1 MTRAAAF
8 LNRRVLAAALIL
20 ALLVAASVSVAIML
34 LGGPGSYTVTAR
46 FVQAPGLYA
55 HNRVDIL
62 GVPTGTVR
70 SVTPKQGYVEVVLSI
85 PDDVRLPAGVKAVL
99 VNPNPV
105 SDRTI
110 ELAPAY
116 TGGATL
122 AHGSTIPLSRT
133 AVPLELDQ
141 VYSSVDNLAKAL
153 GPGGA
158 NSGGALSAALH
169 ALAQLADGNGQSVH
183 QAIDTIAAA
192 LPALTKHPDQ
202 LKDLINGI
210 DRLTSTLASH
220 NDTINALYGNLSRAT
235 SELAAE
241 RATLASAVSNLQSGL
256 AEVAGFLRTNQGRI
270 GSTVKNLTT
279 TVSAVMQEQDY
290 LIKTFDTAALGF
302 QNFNN
307 AVDPDVPCVDKSGTC
322 PALFGR
328 LDLTKDAAEIVKR
341 YCGNS
346 IVYSMLPIMA
356 YSAGLEKGDPLDTL
370 CGAEIGLLQNQP
382 GAPQAPQSPDLDLG
396 HFLPAA
402 RGTR

>member
-1 MTRAAAF
+1 MTRPTIQ
-8 LNRRVLAAALIL
+8 LNRGVIAGALTL
-20 ALLVAASVSVAIML
+20 ALLVAASVSAVVVL
-34 LGGPGSYTVTAR
+34 LGGPGSYTITAR
-46 FVQAPGLYA
+46 FVQTPGLYA

-70 SVTPKQGYVEVVLSI
+70 SVMPKQGYVEVVLSI
-85 PDDVRLPAGVKAVL
+85 PDDVHLPAGVKAVL

-110 ELAPAY
+110 ELTPAY

-133 AVPLELDQ
+133 VVPLELDQ
-141 VYSSVDNLAKAL
+141 VYSSVDNIAKAL
-153 GPGGA
+153 GPNGA

-169 ALAQLADGNGQSVH
+169 ALAQLANGNGQSVH
-183 QAIDTIAAA
+183 EAIRTIAAA
-192 LPALTKHPDQ
+192 LPALTKHPGQ
-202 LKDLINGI
+202 LKNLISGI

-220 NDTINALYGNLSRAT
+220 NDTINALYGNLTHAT
-235 SELAAE
+235 SELADE
-241 RATLASAVSNLQSGL
+241 RTVLASAVSNLQSGL
-256 AEVAGFLRTNQGRI
+256 AEVAGFLRANQGRI
-270 GSTVKNLTT
+270 GSTVNNLTT
-279 TVSAVMQEQDY
+279 TVAAVMREQDY

-307 AVDPDVPCVDKSGTC
+307 AVDPDVPCVEESGTC

-328 LDLTKDAAEIVKR
+328 LDRTKDAAEIVKR

-346 IVYSMLPIMA
+346 IVYSMLPIME
-356 YSAGLEKGDPLDTL
+356 YSAGLAKGDPIDTL

-382 GAPQAPQSPDLDLG
+382 GAPQAPHSPDLDLG
-396 HFLPAA
+396 HYLPSA